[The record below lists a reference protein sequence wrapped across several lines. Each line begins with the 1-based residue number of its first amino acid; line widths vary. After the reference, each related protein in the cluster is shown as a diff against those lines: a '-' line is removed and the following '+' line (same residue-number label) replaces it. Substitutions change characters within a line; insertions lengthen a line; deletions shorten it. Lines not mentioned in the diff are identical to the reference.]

1 MIRKVSGI
9 FILIHFLLFICISK
23 SCNNYPRETGK
34 FRFVSLQSKVGQSLL
49 LRSGKASND
58 ISSIVLVTETSAYFK
73 SEAVIRIASKLS
85 GHTLI
90 PLITRVG
97 PYVPSILKNVVYD
110 FVARNRYRFGE
121 SDQCRLW
128 DDSFEGRFIPDPE

>member
-1 MIRKVSGI
+1 MHI
-9 FILIHFLLFICISK
+9 
-23 SCNNYPRETGK
+23 PTGH
-34 FRFVSLQSKVGQSLL
+34 FRFVSLQSKIGQSLL
-49 LRSGKASND
+49 LRSGKAAND
-58 ISSIVLVTETSAYFK
+58 ISSIVLVTQDTAYFK

-85 GHTLI
+85 GNALI

-97 PYVPSILKNVVYD
+97 PFVPSIMKNAIYD

-128 DDSFEGRFIPDPE
+128 DDSFEDRFIPDPE